1 MNESSG
7 SWVTSKRGIT
17 ANLQIQKNQCTA
29 RNQPVIQTCSRRS
42 TASGL
47 ASWFS
52 SKVSCRNFSASAD
65 MSEGIVGLAEEPICR
80 KVINHDR
87 SHTARHTFRVP

>member
-1 MNESSG
+1 M
-7 SWVTSKRGIT
+7 
-17 ANLQIQKNQCTA
+17 
-29 RNQPVIQTCSRRS
+29 IQTCSRRS

-52 SKVSCRNFSASAD
+52 SKVSCRKFSASAD

-87 SHTARHTFRVP
+87 SHARLGTLSAYLEDGLHLAQLRPRVFPG